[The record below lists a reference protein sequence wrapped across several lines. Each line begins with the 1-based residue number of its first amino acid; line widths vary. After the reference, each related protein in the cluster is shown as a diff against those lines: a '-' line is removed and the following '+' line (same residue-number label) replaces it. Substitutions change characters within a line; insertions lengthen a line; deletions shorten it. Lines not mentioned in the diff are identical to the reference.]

1 MQGTQPV
8 EVIFV
13 DYQLSRYTSPV
24 ADISYF
30 LYMSTER
37 ELLFEHYDSLIRVYY
52 GTLAGVLRQC
62 NLKVEEVYP
71 IEIFKQ
77 QLKKYSVLG
86 LIEALVSMKIIT
98 ADSEYATKMAEMK
111 HKNPDHCL
119 YDYDSE
125 NQNTFIERVNMIV
138 DSFFHC
144 NYSLTEI
151 MNKCP

>member
-1 MQGTQPV
+1 
-8 EVIFV
+8 
-13 DYQLSRYTSPV
+13 
-24 ADISYF
+24 
-30 LYMSTER
+30 MSTER

-98 ADSEYATKMAEMK
+98 ADSEYATKMTEMK